1 MPKSVYDTRFFIEHL
16 LQQRTL
22 TVKEDK
28 EAIRKVKERFV
39 SAIVLHEIYWLTL
52 EQEGQDTATM
62 RSSLIEKDFK
72 IVKVDAEIA
81 KSSAYLRRKYHMG
94 MAESIIAATAQV
106 LKATCLSDDPN
117 FKSVTEIRT
126 TDLT

>member
-1 MPKSVYDTRFFIEHL
+1 MPKTVYDTRFFIEHYYSREPSQL
-16 LQQRTL
+16 KKT
-22 TVKEDK
+22 K

-106 LKATCLSDDPN
+106 LKATCLSDDPH

-126 TDLT
+126 TWI

>member
-1 MPKSVYDTRFFIEHL
+1 MPKTVYDTRFFIEHYYSREPSQL
-16 LQQRTL
+16 KKT
-22 TVKEDK
+22 K

-94 MAESIIAATAQV
+94 MKV
-106 LKATCLSDDPN
+106 
-117 FKSVTEIRT
+117 
-126 TDLT
+126 

>member
-1 MPKSVYDTRFFIEHL
+1 MPKTVYDTRFFIEHYYSREPSQL
-16 LQQRTL
+16 KKT
-22 TVKEDK
+22 K

-81 KSSAYLRRKYHMG
+81 KSSAYLRCKYHMG

-106 LKATCLSDDPN
+106 LKATCLSDDPH

-126 TDLT
+126 TWI